1 MNTDKLD
8 FLRRLIA
15 DRPSDRRSEIAHRVA
30 SEESIGRVHRRSVL
44 YSTEDFDLA
53 AKILTNRGFDLVA
66 AAAGGARAD
75 APDASS
81 EKASAAPVTQGLV
94 AVVPIGL
101 PPQCGYAPPGSFLAM
116 QWDAALRLPYEVL
129 VVCENLEPMR
139 RLTSYP
145 WLTRKIGGRP
155 ALVLYRGAPEVFRIA
170 AAHQLV
176 QGDKRPV
183 LALFD
188 FDPKGLSMANA
199 LPRREGLCLPPWEEL
214 EARVRRYKRFH
225 LYADQVQHC
234 RIGLDT
240 CAARD
245 IAEAWKRMRVLEC
258 GLNQEAFPE
267 ETGVESTEPRLAV

>member
-1 MNTDKLD
+1 MSDNKVD

-15 DRPSDRRSEIAHRVA
+15 DRPAERRSEIARRIA
-30 SEESIGRVHRRSVL
+30 SEDSIGHIHQRSVL
-44 YSTEDFDLA
+44 YWPEDFDLA
-53 AKILTNRGFDLVA
+53 ARILTNRGFDPVA
-66 AAAGGARAD
+66 PVNGGLRAD

-94 AVVPIGL
+94 AVVPWGL
-101 PPQCGYAPPGSFLAM
+101 PMETAHIPSGSFLAM
-116 QWDAALRLPYEVL
+116 HWEAALCLPYEVL

-139 RLTSYP
+139 RLHHYP
-145 WLTRKIGGRP
+145 WLRRLIAGRP
-155 ALVLYRGAPEVFRIA
+155 ALVLYRGALQVFRIA

-176 QGDKRPV
+176 QHDTRPI

-199 LPRREGLCLPPWEEL
+199 LPRREGLCLPPSDEL
-214 EARVRRYKRFH
+214 AALVRRYRRVH

-234 RIGLDT
+234 RSGLDA
-240 CAARD
+240 CLAPD
-245 IAEAWKRMRVLEC
+245 IAEAWQLMRELEC

-267 ETGVESTEPRLAV
+267 VDASPTMER